1 MPVWRLSSQSGPRE
15 GRIQSLGSLW
25 MTNVAMP
32 HIIKG
37 GAQKTIN
44 VFLKSEEKSTK
55 KGISALN
62 AMARQVIICNGK
74 RIKNPLFSKVYR
86 YVQYRPPRSEEY
98 TSVLHC

>member
-1 MPVWRLSSQSGPRE
+1 M
-15 GRIQSLGSLW
+15 GSLW

-44 VFLKSEEKSTK
+44 VFLKSEEKSSK
-55 KGISALN
+55 KGISELN

-74 RIKNPLFSKVYR
+74 RNQNPPLPKAYR
-86 YVQYRPPRSEEY
+86 DVQKRPPPES
-98 TSVLHC
+98 